1 MEHEREEIMR
11 ITARYVEEAQ
21 EGRAP
26 SLSAYLARYP
36 QYREELIDFI
46 SYYQAFEAPLPMNT
60 SLVSLSEVSREALER
75 AYASQAQEPA
85 LPAGEGAVRSLFEN
99 RQQQHVSPRQLA
111 DVLELSEDIVQLLER
126 RVLLPASIPA
136 TLSQCLAGVLG
147 YSPMAIEAFFASRE
161 SSNTSSRPGLKVA
174 EPRGPYG
181 ENPGPLTFTQ
191 AVAASTQLSPARRA
205 AWLERLS

>member
-21 EGRAP
+21 EGKLP

-36 QYREELIDFI
+36 QYREELLDFI

-60 SLVSLSEVSREALER
+60 SLASLSEVSREALER
-75 AYASQAQEPA
+75 AYSSYAQESAVPTRDV
-85 LPAGEGAVRSLFEN
+85 AVRSLFES

-126 RVLLPASIPA
+126 RALLPESIPA

-147 YSPMAIEAFFASRE
+147 YSPAAIEAFFASRE
-161 SSNTSSRPGLKVA
+161 PSNTSSRSRLKVA

-181 ENPGPLTFTQ
+181 ENQELLTFAQ
-191 AVAASTQLSPARRA
+191 AIAASAHLSPEHKA

>member
-11 ITARYVEEAQ
+11 ITARYAEEAQ
-21 EGRAP
+21 EGRSP

-36 QYREELIDFI
+36 QYREELLDFI

-60 SLVSLSEVSREALER
+60 SLASLSEVSREALER
-75 AYASQAQEPA
+75 AYTSQAQ
-85 LPAGEGAVRSLFEN
+85 LPTQDVAVRSLFES
-99 RQQQHVSPRQLA
+99 RQQQPVTPRQLA

-126 RVLLPASIPA
+126 RALLPGSIPA

-147 YSPMAIEAFFASRE
+147 YSPAAIEAFFASRE
-161 SSNTSSRPGLKVA
+161 PSNTFSRPGLKVA

-181 ENPGPLTFTQ
+181 ENQESLTFAQ
-191 AVAASTQLSPARRA
+191 AVAASAHLSSERKA